1 MTINGQI
8 PNNNFMKKDIDKA
21 YNEGAMT
28 ALSIFEMTLGMSED
42 NQRYIL
48 SSIKE
53 MLIKDKAVAVTDIH

>member
-1 MTINGQI
+1 MNKQIFNKNNMDEEIN
-8 PNNNFMKKDIDKA
+8 MA

-48 SSIKE
+48 SSIKD
-53 MLIKDKAVAVTDIH
+53 MLIEDQAAE

>member
-1 MTINGQI
+1 MTMTVQMPNKNYMEEDINE
-8 PNNNFMKKDIDKA
+8 A
-21 YNEGAMT
+21 YNRGALT

-53 MLIKDKAVAVTDIH
+53 MLIEDKAAG